1 MPELDLYKEKQR
13 QTNNIKFLKSVA
25 KKRRRKRHETLIQNR
40 LTEAE
45 DKQLT
50 LGHVERIDRIK
61 IT

>member
-1 MPELDLYKEKQR
+1 LTFTKRNKGK
-13 QTNNIKFLKSVA
+13 TNNIKFLKSVA

-45 DKQLT
+45 EKQLT
-50 LGHVERIDRIK
+50 LGHIEGMDRIK